1 MVQPAGQLLAATNN
15 PTKSG
20 WLERMLKN
28 FTTSYKLFWFR
39 GVLDEVCSGSAQMP
53 LRRIAARMVAS
64 AWYPVVY
71 FRLSLGF
78 GDQLANCVDCALKV
92 TALTKD
98 SSPAEI
104 IAAIESSDDK
114 TLSRNLKKLIDYVPY
129 RLIRPFYD
137 KEFGELRQQQGAVKD
152 SEVNYFI
159 IGLNQRNSAGELYVF
174 GKGQETL
181 TVNPD
186 WVEFLR
192 DNQTIV
198 SGWLDM
204 KLVEYL
210 QARNPSVPAISA
222 KLYAPQKR
230 DLAPATKYWLEA
242 LKFIELRDI
251 YSGRPL
257 NSANFDRFGQL
268 SIDHFIPWSF
278 VLHDEPWNLT
288 PIFKNENSSKSDKLP
303 SLESFLE
310 PFANQQF
317 DALMAVRNTGRHKKY
332 IERYLTVD
340 ANVLTYELRLECRE
354 LFRAN
359 LERTIK
365 PLHQIAL
372 NQGFSS
378 WHFAE

>member
-1 MVQPAGQLLAATNN
+1 MVQSTGQLLAATNN

-39 GVLDEVCSGSAQMP
+39 GVLDEVCSGNAEMTLQ
-53 LRRIAARMVAS
+53 RVAARMVAS

-71 FRLSLGF
+71 FRLGLGY
-78 GDQLANCVDCALKV
+78 GDQLVNCVNCALQA
-92 TALTKD
+92 TDLTKD
-98 SSPAEI
+98 SSPTEI
-104 IAAIESSDDK
+104 IAAIESTDDK
-114 TLSRNLKKLIDYVPY
+114 TLARNLKKLIDYVPY

-137 KEFGELRQQQGAVKD
+137 KEFGELRSKHGTIKD
-152 SEVNYFI
+152 SEVNYYVI
-159 IGLNQRNSAGELYVF
+159 SLNARNSADELYVF
-174 GKGQETL
+174 GEGGNFL

-186 WVEFLR
+186 WAEFLR
-192 DNQTIV
+192 ENQAIV

-210 QARNPSVPAISA
+210 QARNPSVPAISS
-222 KLYAPQKR
+222 KLYPPQKR

-242 LKFIELRDI
+242 LRLIELTDI
-251 YSGRPL
+251 YSGKPL
-257 NSANFDRFGQL
+257 NSANFNRFGQL

-288 PIFKNENSSKSDKLP
+288 PIFKNENSSKNDKLP
-303 SLESFLE
+303 SLETFLE
-310 PFANQQF
+310 PFAYQQF
-317 DALMAVRNTGRHKKY
+317 DALMAIRNTGRHKKY
-332 IERYLTVD
+332 IERYFAID
-340 ANVLTYELRLECRE
+340 ADVLSYEPRLECRE
-354 LFRAN
+354 AFKVN

-372 NQGFSS
+372 NQGFAP
-378 WHFAE
+378 WQFAG